1 MLAPSHRHGWVT
13 VHRRLTV
20 PHGSQRHSSEH
31 GRFLSMTVGFLAS
44 RSCGKAQG
52 GSSQVGCD
60 RRRNAVHAE
69 GSPGNRPYKEGPG
82 VADNV
87 GHSRAVVGRKRD
99 IADGATDWQPGAHG
113 REQNPSVSSRRL
125 RSGPSPRQGPSGRT
139 LPPSKAIIGPCSNR
153 AHVASCKSLHI
164 IVLQQF

>member
-52 GSSQVGCD
+52 GSSQVAVTDDATPSTRTD
-60 RRRNAVHAE
+60 RQETVRTRKGPAV
-69 GSPGNRPYKEGPG
+69 
-82 VADNV
+82 VDNV